1 MASLREQHAELTREL
16 ILRALAELLQDGR
29 AGELSVRDV
38 ARQAGVSLRTVYRHF
53 PTREELF
60 GAAADWIDW
69 RIFGDVRLDETVEDL
84 PKLFRHACD
93 RWDEHPRL
101 AQAMALS
108 QAGRSDPSHWRLQRL
123 AAIRR
128 ALTEVTGDLPEEEKR
143 KAVAVLDYLE
153 NVLAWVTMR
162 AVTGLDGRRVGE
174 AVEWAM
180 ETLIEDLRRRN
191 AAAGRTGRGSTRLVR
206 AG

>member
-1 MASLREQHAELTREL
+1 
-16 ILRALAELLQDGR
+16 
-29 AGELSVRDV
+29 
-38 ARQAGVSLRTVYRHF
+38 
-53 PTREELF
+53 
-60 GAAADWIDW
+60 
-69 RIFGDVRLDETVEDL
+69 
-84 PKLFRHACD
+84 
-93 RWDEHPRL
+93 
-101 AQAMALS
+101 MALS

-128 ALTEVTGDLPEEEKR
+128 ALTEVTRDLPEEEKR

-191 AAAGRTGRGSTRLVR
+191 ASARRTDPGSTRLVR

>member
-16 ILRALAELLQDGR
+16 ILRALAELLQNGR

-38 ARQAGVSLRTVYRHF
+38 ARQAGVSLRTVYRYF

-69 RIFGDVRLDETVEDL
+69 RIFGDVQLDERVEDL

-93 RWDEHPRL
+93 RWDEHPGL
-101 AQAMALS
+101 AHAMALS
-108 QAGRSDPSHWRLQRL
+108 QAGRSDLSHWRLKRL

-128 ALTEVTGDLPEEEKR
+128 AVTEVTGDLPEEEKR

-180 ETLIEDLRRRN
+180 QTLIEDLRRRN
-191 AAAGRTGRGSTRLVR
+191 TAAGRMGRGSTRLVR